1 MPLPESPV
9 TAAESLVRRDRWV
22 VALCLLLLCLLS
34 WYYLFAGAGTGMS
47 TVAMSTW
54 QFPPPVYDSMGQGN
68 WSPAYWG
75 IMLLMWWVM
84 MIAMMVPSAAPM
96 ILLYA
101 RVCRRHQPEQRS
113 VIPTAYF
120 LLGYV
125 IAWLVFSVVAT
136 LLQWCLEQAGLVHS
150 MMMWSSSYL
159 LSAGF
164 LLAAGIYQLS
174 PLKAVCLQHCRSP
187 AGYLSANWR
196 KGLSGALQMG
206 LRHGI
211 FCVGCCWFLMLLL
224 FVGGIMNLVWI
235 AGLAIFVLLEKML
248 PHATW
253 IARGSGLFMLLLAG
267 YLVVVMDATSK

>member
-54 QFPPPVYDSMGQGN
+54 QFPPPIYDSMGQGN

-196 KGLSGALQMG
+196 KGRSGALQMG

>member
-1 MPLPESPV
+1 MPLPESPM
-9 TAAESLVRRDRWV
+9 TAAESLLRRDRWV
-22 VALCLLLLCLLS
+22 VASCLVLLCLLS
-34 WYYLFAGAGTGMS
+34 WYYLFVGAGTGMS

-75 IMLLMWWVM
+75 IMLLMWWIM

-101 RVCRRHQPEQRS
+101 RVCRRHQPDQLS
-113 VIPTAYF
+113 VIPTVYF
-120 LLGYV
+120 LLGYL
-125 IAWLVFSVVAT
+125 IAWLVFSVAAT
-136 LLQWCLEQAGLVHS
+136 ALQWYLEQLGLVHS
-150 MMMWSSSYL
+150 MMMWSNSHL
-159 LSAGF
+159 LSALF

-187 AGYLSANWR
+187 AGYLSANWL
-196 KGLSGALQMG
+196 KGRSGALQMG

-235 AGLAIFVLLEKML
+235 AGLAIFVLLEKIL
-248 PHATW
+248 PRAAW
-253 IARGSGLFMLLLAG
+253 MARGSGVFMLLLAG
-267 YLVVVMDATSK
+267 YLVVVMDATAK

>member
-1 MPLPESPV
+1 MPLPESPM
-9 TAAESLVRRDRWV
+9 TAAESLLRRDRWV
-22 VALCLLLLCLLS
+22 VASCLVLLCLLS
-34 WYYLFAGAGTGMS
+34 WYYLFVGAGTGMS

-68 WSPAYWG
+68 WSPACWG
-75 IMLLMWWVM
+75 IMLLMWWIM

-101 RVCRRHQPEQRS
+101 RVCRRHQSDQLS

-120 LLGYV
+120 LLGYL
-125 IAWLVFSVVAT
+125 IAWLVFSVAAT
-136 LLQWCLEQAGLVHS
+136 ALQWYLEQLGLVHS
-150 MMMWSSSYL
+150 MMMWSNSHL
-159 LSAGF
+159 LSALF

-187 AGYLSANWR
+187 AGYLSANWL
-196 KGLSGALQMG
+196 KGRSGALQMG

-235 AGLAIFVLLEKML
+235 AGLAIFVLLEKIL
-248 PHATW
+248 PRAAW
-253 IARGSGLFMLLLAG
+253 MARGSGAFMLLLAG
-267 YLVVVMDATSK
+267 YLVVVMDATAK